1 MKPETPAESITLST
15 PPRALF
21 DAFTAAF
28 PGRAPEIIARA
39 PGRINLLGGHVD
51 IQDGLVINIA
61 IDRGIWL
68 AAARG
73 QPGMVRLY
81 ASDLGE
87 SVTLRLA
94 DLDTRTDADG
104 RDLPRWARYPAGV
117 AWALDRLGVPI
128 AGLDAA
134 FLGSLA
140 MRAGLSSSA
149 AVEMAFAV
157 AWQALGGWTLP
168 CSDLA
173 LAGREAER
181 GYMAIGTGIQDQF
194 TVLCAQRGQTLWLD
208 CRSLAHEAIPLPDG
222 ARVVVC
228 DTLTRRELV
237 SSSYNGRSADC
248 QAAVRVIAAE
258 EPGIRML
265 RDVSAGLLDAFRPR
279 LTDAQFRRSRHVV
292 SEIGRVG
299 EGRAALAAGDLAAF
313 GELMNRS
320 YWSARDDYGSS
331 SPALD
336 AMWQAATGHPACY
349 GARYTGGGEAG
360 AVVALVQADAVD
372 HFIAHTRAAFHALT
386 GREGQFF
393 TAHPVEGAGVIA

>member
-68 AAARG
+68 VAGRG
-73 QPGMVRLY
+73 QPGIARLY

-393 TAHPVEGAGVIA
+393 TAHPVEGASVIA

>member
-68 AAARG
+68 VAGRG
-73 QPGMVRLY
+73 QPGIARLY